1 MFKFWGLPV
10 ALGHPP
16 SAIEPYKWLLL
27 LLLLVIP
34 CAAGAGA
41 GRRGA
46 NLRLKFR
53 LYTVQL
59 RGIIIQAALLEQ
71 LATES
76 VPHTYHQRSYES
88 ASNSHN
94 NIH

>member
-27 LLLLVIP
+27 LLLLLVTL

-41 GRRGA
+41 ACRGA

-53 LYTVQL
+53 LYTVQ
-59 RGIIIQAALLEQ
+59 GF
-71 LATES
+71 
-76 VPHTYHQRSYES
+76 
-88 ASNSHN
+88 
-94 NIH
+94 

>member
-27 LLLLVIP
+27 LLLLVTL

-53 LYTVQL
+53 LYTVQ
-59 RGIIIQAALLEQ
+59 GF
-71 LATES
+71 
-76 VPHTYHQRSYES
+76 
-88 ASNSHN
+88 
-94 NIH
+94 